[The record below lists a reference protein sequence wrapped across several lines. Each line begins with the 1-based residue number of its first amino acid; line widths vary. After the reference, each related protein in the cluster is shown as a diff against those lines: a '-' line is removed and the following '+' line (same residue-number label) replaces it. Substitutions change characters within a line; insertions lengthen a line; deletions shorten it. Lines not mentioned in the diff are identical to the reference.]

1 MREIGRLRELTF
13 RKVGEGTGLKRDLD
27 RYDAWYSHIVLWDCA
42 AMEIVGAYCL
52 VETQKII
59 AQHGIDGLY
68 SNTLFVFS
76 SAAQA
81 MLSQSVDLGRSFV
94 IPRHWGS
101 SSLDYLWQIGRATC
115 RERGCR

>member
-42 AMEIVGAYCL
+42 AMEIVGAYRL
-52 VETQKII
+52 GETQKNI

-68 SNTLFVFS
+68 SNTLFVFTR
-76 SAAQA
+76 AAQD
-81 MLSQSVDLGRSFV
+81 MLEQSVELGRSFV
-94 IPRHWGS
+94 HPRDWGS
-101 SSLDYLWQIGRATC
+101 RSLEDRKST
-115 RERGCR
+115 RMNS

>member
-42 AMEIVGAYCL
+42 AMEIVGAYRL
-52 VETQKII
+52 GETHTIT
-59 AQHGIDGLY
+59 AHHGIDALY
-68 SNTLFVFS
+68 SNTPFVFT

-81 MLSQSVDLGRSFV
+81 MLAHSVELGSSFV
-94 IPRHWGS
+94 LPRHLGS
-101 SSLDYLWQIGRATC
+101 RSLDYLWQGHDAYL
-115 RERGCR
+115 RGHP

>member
-42 AMEIVGAYCL
+42 AMEIVGAYRL
-52 VETQKII
+52 GETQKII

-68 SNTLFVFS
+68 SNTLFVF
-76 SAAQA
+76 
-81 MLSQSVDLGRSFV
+81 RSEERRV
-94 IPRHWGS
+94 GKEGVS
-101 SSLDYLWQIGRATC
+101 TC
-115 RERGCR
+115 RSRWSPYN